1 MIETHQILV
10 LGTTRYGADRLLVRA
25 LSRTSGRVTLS
36 LPLVRSQRSPM
47 RASLFRPLA
56 RLEVMWDASPTASVF
71 RPRTVRVV
79 ERQDSIMASPAKM
92 AIAMFLAE
100 FLSYA
105 TLEGDFG
112 DVFFDYVSSAVAWL
126 DACPSDFANFHIVFL
141 FRLTRFLGIQP
152 DWDELKGE
160 GRYFD
165 LKEAVFTD
173 SRPAHGAC
181 LEGDDAHAAR
191 QLARMNFSTMHLFR
205 LSGSQRTA
213 ILRRL
218 VSFYRLHFPGFPQLK
233 SLDVLET
240 VFG

>member
-47 RASLFRPLA
+47 RVSLFRPLA

-92 AIAMFLAE
+92 SIAMFLAE

-126 DACPSDFANFHIVFL
+126 DACPSDYANFHIVFL
-141 FRLTRFLGIQP
+141 FRLSRFLGIQP
-152 DWDELKGE
+152 DWEELKGE

-165 LKEAVFTD
+165 LMEAVFTD
-173 SRPAHGAC
+173 SRPAHGVC
-181 LEGDDAHAAR
+181 LEGEDAHAAR

-218 VSFYRLHFPGFPQLK
+218 VSFYRLHLPGFPQLK

-240 VFG
+240 VFC

>member
-10 LGTTRYGADRLLVRA
+10 LGSTRYGSDRLLVRA
-25 LSRTSGRVTLS
+25 LSRSAGRVTLS
-36 LPLVRSQRSPM
+36 LPLTHSPRSPM

-56 RLEVMWDASPTASVF
+56 HLEVMWEAGPTTMVF
-71 RPRTVRVV
+71 RPRTVRTT
-79 ERQDSIMASPAKM
+79 ERHDSIMSQPDKM
-92 AIAMFLAE
+92 AIVMFLAE

-112 DVFFDYVSSAVAWL
+112 EDFFDYLVNAIGWL
-126 DACPSDFANFHIVFL
+126 DACPEGYANFHVVFL
-141 FRLTRFLGIQP
+141 FRLSRFLGIQP
-152 DWDELKGE
+152 DWEELRGE

-165 LKEAVFTD
+165 LQNAVFTD
-173 SRPAHGAC
+173 VRPVHSAY
-181 LEGDDAHAAR
+181 LEGDEAHAAR
-191 QLARMNFSTMHLFR
+191 QLARMNFPTMRLFR
-205 LSGSQRTA
+205 LTGAQRTA

-218 VSFYRLHFPGFPQLK
+218 ITFYRLHLTGFPQLK